1 MDFAHT
7 SEEGAES
14 DGDLFTLR
22 DSTLVALTSFLDQ
35 QSAELEAISSL
46 TTLPCPQQDW
56 DTFQPRAEIPSSS
69 LSKNQPRPQGDINNE
84 TNHIDILGAHLQP
97 KALRIEEYKR
107 VFKSVP

>member
-7 SEEGAES
+7 PEESAES
-14 DGDLFTLR
+14 DEDLFTLR

-35 QSAELEAISSL
+35 QSAELEAMASL
-46 TTLPCPQQDW
+46 TTLSRPQQDW
-56 DTFQPRAEIPSSS
+56 DTVQPRAEIPSSR
-69 LSKNQPRPQGDINNE
+69 LSKNQPHPQGDINDE
-84 TNHIDILGAHLQP
+84 TNHFDILGAHSQP